1 MANKDW
7 LSTGADG
14 LHFCERLGD
23 LIADKKT
30 TALEVSRQ
38 TGIAQSA
45 MSEYISGKTDKDG
58 NTVYRAPDC
67 ASLIVLS
74 RYFAVSTD
82 YLLGLTT
89 VKTPDANVQA
99 IARKTGLS
107 EGSISLLRGIAKPSE
122 IHKSE
127 PKYASELVSDFK
139 DHKHDPADAS
149 TLEQDLICFEHDP
162 KNASAPAGDYEHDP
176 KDASALVN
184 DLGDYAYD
192 RKYASELVNN
202 FIEFAFASDA
212 TLDVPFD
219 RYCSFRE
226 QVERS
231 NKYAQEWAK
240 LSSSEQLQQALA
252 TSDAYNS
259 ALAVGLPS
267 FTSEE
272 AAILFLKI
280 FCDSFYNY
288 LHSKYP
294 ASEHPL
300 HFGPKSRG
308 D

>member
-99 IARKTGLS
+99 IAQKTGLN

-139 DHKHDPADAS
+139 DHKQDPADAF
-149 TLEQDLICFEHDP
+149 TLAKDLL
-162 KNASAPAGDYEHDP
+162 DYEHDP
-176 KDASALVN
+176 KDASALQNDYDHDPQDASTLVN
-184 DLGDYAYD
+184 DLVDHEYD

-202 FIEFAFASDA
+202 FIEFAFTSDA
-212 TLDVPFD
+212 MLDVPFD
-219 RYCSFRE
+219 RYCLFRE
-226 QVERS
+226 QIERS
-231 NKYAQEWAK
+231 HKYAQERAE
-240 LSSSEQLQQALA
+240 LSSSEQHQQALA

-259 ALAVGLPS
+259 ALAVGLPA
-267 FTSEE
+267 FTHKE
-272 AAILFLKI
+272 AAILFLRM
-280 FCDSFYNY
+280 FCDNFYNY
-288 LHSKYP
+288 LYAKYP
-294 ASEHPL
+294 ASKHPL
-300 HFGPKSRG
+300 NLG
-308 D
+308 